1 MKIRITANTDNKI
14 ACIKHLRGIITGL
27 GMQNATHIVDAIFAP
42 GEDYSIEL
50 NWLQVLSIMKDQLF
64 VFNQESLSMAI
75 AGLCLENEGL
85 KKDIEGMAKDSTIQA
100 LNLANLKELEA
111 EAQRYRNRVQ
121 AQSKEIDDL
130 EKRLNDLE
138 KRLNDEINYSKGLK
152 KTIES
157 TCNVREVMQREL
169 DFKQG
174 LIDELLGLEHGS
186 LSPVVDK

>member
-50 NWLQVLSIMKDQLF
+50 NWLQVLSIMKYQLF

-121 AQSKEIDDL
+121 EQSQAIA
-130 EKRLNDLE
+130 DLE

>member
-1 MKIRITANTDNKI
+1 MKIRINTNTDNKI
-14 ACIKHLRGIITGL
+14 ACIKHLRGITGL
-27 GMQNATHIVDAIFAP
+27 GLQDAKDIVDAIFAP

-85 KKDIEGMAKDSTIQA
+85 KKDIEGMAKDSTIHEI
-100 LNLANLKELEA
+100 NLENLKELEA

-121 AQSKEIDDL
+121 AQSEAIA
-130 EKRLNDLE
+130 DLE
-138 KRLNDEINYSKGLK
+138 KRLNDEINYGKGLK
-152 KTIES
+152 KTVES
-157 TCNVREVMQREL
+157 TRNVREVMQREIV
-169 DFKQG
+169 FKQG

-186 LSPVVDK
+186 LSPESGYCRIVSDN